1 MIENLLGIFII
12 SSWIALAVISI
23 YITVKWGE

>member
-12 SSWIALAVISI
+12 TSWVSLLAISI
-23 YITVKWGE
+23 YITVRWGE